1 MGVVMKNGPYARAAR
16 ELSARGLAVIPVRL
30 EIGADGK
37 NVKKPMTHWIG
48 KPLSMKYGARGIT
61 KLTQTFGDE
70 NIGILCKPSH
80 VTIVDIDDTSLIDDM
95 RKRFGDTPLQTES
108 PSGGVHLWYRANG
121 ESCRNLRASEDI
133 AVDIKAGGASKG
145 GLIVVPP
152 STRPDGKAYRFIEG
166 DWEYLEAIPTIRLG
180 SLPDPPP
187 KTKLQAIK
195 EGASDEGA
203 LSDSRPGIGHNSG
216 KAGDEGHRNDTLF
229 KHLLRAASTCGNFDA
244 LLAEARDKNSL
255 FVPPL
260 GDAEVIKVSTKAWS
274 YQENA
279 SNWNSDR
286 ESRMAL
292 LRKHFRSIFSLSSD
306 AVVLLHILV
315 DAHGKS
321 FDPFPISPAAMLRD
335 KVVPSWGLKKYKN
348 A

>member
-1 MGVVMKNGPYARAAR
+1 
-16 ELSARGLAVIPVRL
+16 
-30 EIGADGK
+30 
-37 NVKKPMTHWIG
+37 
-48 KPLSMKYGARGIT
+48 MKYGARGIA
-61 KLTQTFGDE
+61 KLTETFGDE
-70 NIGILCKPSH
+70 NIGILCKPSN

-108 PSGGVHLWYRANG
+108 PSGGVHLWYRSNG
-121 ESCRNLRASEDI
+121 EPCRNLRASENI

-152 STRPDGKAYRFIEG
+152 STRPDGRSYRFIEG
-166 DWEYLEAIPTIRLG
+166 SWEYLEAIPKIKPG

-203 LSDSRPGIGHNSG
+203 LSDSQPGIGHNSG
-216 KAGDEGHRNDTLF
+216 RYGDEGHRNDTLF
-229 KHLLRAASTCGNFDA
+229 RHLLRATSICKDFDA
-244 LLAEARDKNSL
+244 LLAEARDRNSL
-255 FVPPL
+255 FFPPL
-260 GDAEVIKVSTKAWS
+260 GDDEVIKVSRKAWS
-274 YQENA
+274 YHENG
-279 SNWNSDR
+279 SNWNGDG

-306 AVVLLHILV
+306 AVVLLHILI

-321 FDPFPISPAAMLRD
+321 YAPFPISPAAMLRD
-335 KVVPSWGLKKYKN
+335 KVVPSWGIKKYKN
-348 A
+348 ARDILLEQGVINLVHKGGHYEGDASLYELVG